1 MGSFGNI
8 HMLHLWP
15 VNALGLTC
23 GGKTDWANLE
33 WRRVD
38 TGSAH
43 ILHIP
48 NSEPDIL
55 GRNPSPRTE
64 LTIEIGWGRAV
75 ANN

>member
-1 MGSFGNI
+1 MSLQPLYIQTLVRIMGSFGNI

-43 ILHIP
+43 IFHTP

-55 GRNPSPRTE
+55 
-64 LTIEIGWGRAV
+64 
-75 ANN
+75 